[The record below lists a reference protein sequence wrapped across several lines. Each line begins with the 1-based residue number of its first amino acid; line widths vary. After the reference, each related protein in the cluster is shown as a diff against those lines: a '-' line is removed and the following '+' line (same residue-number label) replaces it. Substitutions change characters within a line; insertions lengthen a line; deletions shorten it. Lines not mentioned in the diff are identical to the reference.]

1 MIHDHAW
8 LAAHLPHQGS
18 MCLLDGVEECSEQ
31 HIVCRAG
38 SHGDPANPLR
48 AGGRLGIAIGIEYA
62 AQAMAAHG
70 AMLSPAGGR
79 PRLGYIA
86 SVRGVEL
93 LDERLDR
100 SEPLRVRAERISGDA
115 HSVLYNFELSAA
127 GACLLRGRAA
137 VVLRAG
143 EGT

>member
-1 MIHDHAW
+1 MIHDRAW

-18 MCLLDGVEECSEQ
+18 MCLLDGVEECGDT
-31 HIVCRAG
+31 HIVCRAS
-38 SHGDPANPLR
+38 SHLDPANPLR
-48 AGGRLGIAIGIEYA
+48 TGERLGIAIGIEYA

-100 SEPLRVRAERISGDA
+100 AEPLRIRAERISGDA
-115 HSVLYNFELSAA
+115 RSVLYRFELAA
-127 GACLLRGRAA
+127 GATCLLRGRAA

-143 EGT
+143 EAQ